1 MVSLE
6 GMDGPEL
13 VRGAFEASTVGMAI
27 TDLDLRVLRV
37 NAALGELLGR
47 PERELLGERLG
58 EPAPF
63 HAETRAVRPDGA
75 VVWLDL
81 TGSVLRHADGTPRH
95 HLIQAIDVTARKRGE
110 AEAELARRRLADAQE
125 LTHVGSWEWNL
136 ETDELVWSDELIAI
150 FGRRPEAIG
159 DAKAGA
165 WMDLVH
171 PDDVAA
177 VQASVDEARGAKHTE
192 NEYRIVRPDGEVRW
206 LLARRRGLGGP
217 PARRIVGTIQDIT
230 DRRAEATRR
239 RDAEALFA
247 QALEHAPSGMAVL
260 DLEGRFV
267 TVNPALC
274 ALSGFAEEELLAR
287 NFVELVHPDAREHAL
302 ERRRAMLAGELERFA
317 GEEPCLRPDGGT
329 LWVLLNVGMR
339 LGADGA
345 PLGFIIQV
353 QDATQRRAAA
363 QALRDSERAALD
375 ASRMKSQF
383 LANVSH
389 EIRTPMNGVLG
400 MLDALL
406 HSGLGDEQQRHA
418 ETARRSAESLLTIID
433 DVLDFS
439 KIEAGR
445 LELEATPVDLVELL
459 EELRHLLWPRARARG
474 LRLVFQLDPGVPDVV
489 IGDPVRLRQVLVNLI
504 TNAIK
509 FSEEGE
515 VVLSIAPEPGDRDRV
530 RFAVADQGIGIDA
543 ETLGRLFEP
552 FTQADASTTRR
563 FGGTGLGLAISRQLA
578 ELMGG
583 AIAATSTPGA
593 GSTFRFTA
601 RLPAATGADAER
613 PRPLAGVAVLLVD
626 DHESR
631 RVALSALLARWGA
644 EATAAAPEDAPRA
657 LTLAAA
663 RGEAPAVAVLG
674 DPAHGLLEALRARAG
689 RALPAVVFS
698 PGDAPPDVVDDDQ
711 TVGFASPV
719 RGADLRDALARLAG
733 VAPAAPAPDPA
744 PAPVARPAEDPGLG
758 TGRRVLVV
766 EDNEVNQQVTLLSL
780 RRRGFDVDVV
790 GDGAQAVAASK
801 DTTYDLIL
809 MDCQM
814 PVMDGFAAT
823 AEIQARDGAAAA
835 PIIAMTASSMAE
847 DRERCRVAGMDDFVA
862 KPVRADELDVVLRRW
877 LEQA

>member
-1 MVSLE
+1 
-6 GMDGPEL
+6 MDGSEL
-13 VRGAFEASTVGMAI
+13 VRGAFEASAVGMAI
-27 TDLDLRVLRV
+27 TDLDLRVVRV
-37 NAALGELLGR
+37 NAALRDLLGR
-47 PERELLGERLG
+47 AEEELVGERLG

-63 HAETRAVRPDGA
+63 HAETRVTRPDGTE
-75 VVWLDL
+75 VWLDL
-81 TGSVLRHADGTPRH
+81 TGSVLRHPDGTPRH
-95 HLIQAIDVTARKRGE
+95 HLLQAIDVTARKRGE
-110 AEAELARRRLADAQE
+110 AEVALARRRLEDAQS
-125 LTHVGSWEWNL
+125 LAHVGSWEWNL
-136 ETDELVWSDELIAI
+136 DTGELVWSDELIAI

-165 WMDLVH
+165 WMDIVH
-171 PDDVAA
+171 PDDVEA
-177 VQASVDEARGAKHTE
+177 VQASVDEARETRHSE

-206 LLARRRGLGGP
+206 LVARRRGLDGP
-217 PARRIVGTIQDIT
+217 PARRIVGTIQDVT
-230 DRRAEATRR
+230 ERRREEARR

-260 DLEGRFV
+260 DRDGRFV

-274 ALSGFAEEELLAR
+274 ALTGFAEHELLAR
-287 NFVELVHPDAREHAL
+287 NFAALVHPDAFAHAL
-302 ERRRAMLAGELERFA
+302 ERHQAMLAGELERFA
-317 GEEPCLRPDGGT
+317 GEEPCLCRDGST
-329 LWVLLNVGMR
+329 LWVLLNVGPR
-339 LGADGA
+339 RGADGT
-345 PLGFIIQV
+345 PQGFIIQV
-353 QDATQRRAAA
+353 QDVTERRAAA
-363 QALRDSERAALD
+363 QALRDSEAAARD

-383 LANVSH
+383 LANMSH

-400 MLDALL
+400 MVDALL
-406 HSGLGDEQQRHA
+406 HSTLGDEQRRHA

-445 LELEATPVDLVELL
+445 LVLEERPVDLVELL

-474 LRLVFQLDPGVPDVV
+474 LRLVVQLDPRVPDVV
-489 IGDPVRLRQVLVNLI
+489 IGDPVRLRQVLVNLMA
-504 TNAIK
+504 NAIK
-509 FSEEGE
+509 FSQDGE
-515 VVLSIAPEPGDRDRV
+515 VLVTVEPDAEDVDRV

-583 AIAATSTPGA
+583 TIDATSAPGV
-593 GSTFRFTA
+593 GSRFRFTA
-601 RLPAATGADAER
+601 RLPAATGADAEH
-613 PRPLAGVAVLLVD
+613 PRPLAGIDVLLVD
-626 DHESR
+626 DQDSR
-631 RVALSALLARWGA
+631 RTALSAMVTRWGA
-644 EATAAAPEDAPRA
+644 QPTAVARGDAPRA

-663 RGEAPAVAVLG
+663 RGQGPAVVVLG
-674 DPAHGLLEALRARAG
+674 DPPDGLLEALRARAG
-689 RALPAVVFS
+689 RDLPAVVFS
-698 PGDAPPDVVDDDQ
+698 VTDEPPDLGGADDS
-711 TVGFASPV
+711 TVGFASPL

-733 VAPAAPAPDPA
+733 VAPATPE
-744 PAPVARPAEDPGLG
+744 PAPVAPVTLPAEDPGLG

-780 RRRGFDVDVV
+780 RRRGFAVDVV

-801 DTTYDLIL
+801 DTAYDLIL

-877 LEQA
+877 LERT